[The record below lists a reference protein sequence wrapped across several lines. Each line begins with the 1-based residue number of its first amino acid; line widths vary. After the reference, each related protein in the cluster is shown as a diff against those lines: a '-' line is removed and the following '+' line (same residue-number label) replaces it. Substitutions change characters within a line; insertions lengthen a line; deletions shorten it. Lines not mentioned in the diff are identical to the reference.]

1 MNRGALGRIPGPSF
15 RLSFPSGFVLK
26 KAFAGSLALLL
37 AVWGSPA
44 YAQLSR
50 IILLDMNGNRA
61 TTNSTV
67 NGTPHVWNTFPTNT
81 WQLTNLIQ
89 SDGLASGVSIQ
100 AQTDVYRSI
109 PADGDYWPNWMSQQA
124 SLGRLGHI
132 TNALVDAIKG
142 DASTNAAFLIRGLN
156 TNSTYNLRLIGTKQ
170 AGGTNNPNYKKETRY
185 LVSSG
190 LDRLT
195 TNEVILQ
202 TSGIGASASDTTK
215 DPNLN
220 FNAVKLAVFRNL
232 APASL
237 DNGSLLLD
245 VRAAPGSDEF
255 VLNALELEEVYASY
269 SPPLYLVDFGGGGF
283 GTNQTPQGR
292 VATASPDGSGNYW
305 NNSIGG
311 DYGQPSDVSGLTS
324 QFGEPS
330 GVSLTWFQWGAG
342 VAGAN
347 MGVSNVPAGSFL
359 AGSPLNRPSAVADS
373 VYTVS
378 TETNNQL
385 RISGLNPG
393 RIYRLS
399 LLASRADPSPQYTDF
414 EIYGPDPA
422 IPAAT
427 NRVQTSGTD
436 LSGPGRH
443 YNSTP
448 WTFEVLPDG
457 AGEVWVEYRVGS
469 GNFACLNALSIQDV
483 TDGPPPPPPTT
494 NFPTYLIDFGGAGL
508 TNQPSYGAVPTTSP
522 DLNGNHWNNSQGGPF
537 GQPSNISGLV
547 DRTNLASGISLTWTA
562 WGSGVATSFM
572 GITNIPGASDLS
584 GSLLNVDTALNDS
597 IFTSS
602 TVANNSLY
610 LAGLDTN
617 VVYQLSL
624 FASRATNSTRST
636 AFQVSG
642 RTTEANVVQTSGT
655 DLAGPGLN
663 YSVTPWVLQMAP
675 SANGRIT
682 IDYRVESGGFAYLNA
697 LAIQATTNSL
707 PSLPPPSPGLEPY
720 LVDFGGIGNTNQ
732 TGLGLIPTPS
742 PDTNGNYWNNSAGGN
757 FGQPANLPGLV
768 DRLNRTSS
776 ISLTWSN
783 WGSGVG
789 SANFGVSNV
798 PTASALAGSALY
810 VTSAVADGI
819 YTQSRTNF
827 SSFIL
832 RGLDPGIFYQLK
844 ILASRASA
852 NARYTDFE
860 ITGATTLTNRI
871 QTSGSDL
878 SGVGLNFNSDLLDA
892 SVAPSIWGEVEVKFR
907 VADIG
912 EAFAYIN
919 ALSLLPTTNAS
930 GNPTNAVT
938 HLTTAFQRWA
948 YQRGWTNTSD
958 ALPGADPDGNGMNNL
973 MEYGYAS
980 GTQGASVSEL
990 RPFSGDTNGYLTLTY
1005 RKRTNDASLSVRAE
1019 WATNFTSG
1027 WWPEAG
1033 TQGPVVVASNALAGG
1048 EGAAITVRAPVL
1060 KSSAPRGF
1068 LRVGISQRALVVGS
1082 SIMQYWTNI
1091 QTDLAPIPVLNRGV
1105 VGSQAQQWLLGAS
1118 QGYWESRVIAQDNPL
1133 LIYYLGSNDIAAG
1146 DSAENVFSETV
1157 QFLTAFRNLYPEAKI
1172 LYLATIRSPLRAS
1185 EGRVAIVDSYN
1196 AQIQAYLGSLPR
1208 TRFVDVNQVLVNAA
1222 GTPLQTGLF
1231 QSDNN
1236 HLTLLGYEKMTE
1248 VVQPAL
1254 YDLWYSTTP

>member
-1 MNRGALGRIPGPSF
+1 MNRGAPGRIPGSNFCSSSPNGS
-15 RLSFPSGFVLK
+15 VLK
-26 KAFAGSLALLL
+26 KAFAGSLVLLL
-37 AVWGSPA
+37 AVWVSPA
-44 YAQLSR
+44 HAQLSR

-61 TTNSTV
+61 TTGSV
-67 NGTPHVWNTFPTNT
+67 LNGNAHAWNTFPTNH
-81 WQLTNLIQ
+81 WEMTNLVRA
-89 SDGLASGVSIQ
+89 DGSASGVSIT

-109 PADGDYWPNWMSQQA
+109 SADGNYWPDWMPQQA
-124 SLGRLGHI
+124 SLGRLGQI
-132 TNALVDAIKG
+132 NNALVDAIKG
-142 DASTNAAFLIRGLN
+142 SASTNAAFLIRGLN

-170 AGGTNNPNYKKETRY
+170 AGSQKETRY
-185 LVSSG
+185 IVASDSG
-190 LDRLT
+190 RLT
-195 TNEVILQ
+195 TNEITIQ
-202 TSGIGASASDTTK
+202 TSGLNANASDPSK

-220 FNAVKLAVFRNL
+220 FNAVNLAVFRNL
-232 APASL
+232 VPSPL
-237 DNGSLLLD
+237 DNGSLHLD

-255 VLNALELEEVYASY
+255 ILNALELEEVYSSY

-283 GTNQTPQGR
+283 GADQTQQGR

-311 DYGQPSDVSGLTS
+311 DYGQPSGVSGLAS

-330 GVSLTWFQWGAG
+330 RISLTWFQWGAG

-347 MGVSNVPAGSFL
+347 MGVSNVPAGSSL

-385 RISGLNPG
+385 RISGLSPG
-393 RIYRLS
+393 RTYRLS
-399 LLASRADPSPQYTDF
+399 LLASRVDLLPQYTDF

-448 WTFEVLPDG
+448 WTFDVLPDTN
-457 AGEVWVEYRVGS
+457 GEIWVEYRVGS

-483 TDGPPPPPPTT
+483 TDGAPPPPPPTT
-494 NFPTYLIDFGGAGL
+494 NLPVYLVDFGGAGA
-508 TNQPSYGAVPTTSP
+508 TNQLSYGAVPTTSP

-562 WGSGVATSFM
+562 WGSGVATSSM

-602 TVANNSLY
+602 TVTNNSLY

-624 FASRATNSTRST
+624 FASRSATSSRST

-642 RTTEANVVQTSGT
+642 RTTETNVVQTSGT
-655 DLAGPGLN
+655 DLAGSGLN
-663 YSVTPWVLQMAP
+663 YGVTPWVVQLAP
-675 SANGRIT
+675 ASNGRIT

-707 PSLPPPSPGLEPY
+707 PSLPPPNPGLEPY

-732 TGLGLIPTPS
+732 AGIGLIPTPN
-742 PDTNGNYWNNSAGGN
+742 PDNSGNYWNNSAGGSY
-757 FGQPANLPGLV
+757 GQPSNLVRMV
-768 DRLNRTSS
+768 DRLNRTSN
-776 ISLTWSN
+776 ISLTWSS
-783 WGSGVG
+783 WGAGVG
-789 SANFGVSNV
+789 AANFGVSNA
-798 PTASALAGSALY
+798 PSGSALDGSSLKM
-810 VTSAVADGI
+810 TTAAVDGV
-819 YTQSRTNF
+819 YTQDRTNY
-827 SSFIL
+827 SSFVL
-832 RGLDPGIFYQLK
+832 KGLDPAVLYDLS
-844 ILASRASA
+844 ILASRAA
-852 NARYTDFE
+852 TDARYTDFE
-860 ITGATTLTNRI
+860 IRGATTLTNRI
-871 QTSGSDL
+871 QTSGTDL
-878 SGVGLNFNSDLLDA
+878 SGAGLNFNSGLLNLTL
-892 SVAPSIWGEVEVKFR
+892 APSIWGEVEVRFR

-912 EAFAYIN
+912 GAFAYIN
-919 ALSLLPTTNAS
+919 ALSVLPTTSPS
-930 GNPTNAVT
+930 GNPANGPT
-938 HLTTAFQRWA
+938 HLTTAFQRWT

-973 MEYGYAS
+973 MEYGMVAE
-980 GTQGASVSEL
+980 TQGASGSEL
-990 RPFSGDTNGYLTLTY
+990 RPVSGDTNGYLTLTY

-1027 WWPEAG
+1027 WWPEAD
-1033 TQGPVVVASNALAGG
+1033 THGPVVVASNALAGG

-1060 KSSAPRGF
+1060 KSSAPKGF
-1068 LRVGISQRALVVGS
+1068 LRVGVSQRALVVGS

-1091 QTDLAPIPVLNRGV
+1091 QTDLVPIPVLNRGLA
-1105 VGSQAQQWLLGAS
+1105 GSQAQQWLPGAS

-1133 LIYYLGSNDIAAG
+1133 LIYYLGSNDIAVG

-1172 LYLATIRSPLRAS
+1172 LYLASIRSPLRAS

-1222 GTPLQTGLF
+1222 GTPLQAGLF
-1231 QSDNN
+1231 QNDNN

-1254 YDLWYSTTP
+1254 YDLWYSATP